1 MSKMKLWRGL
11 SGVLAVLFTLS
22 LGLTVIAGAN
32 ATTINTRILGTSNN
46 YEIVQLEGDD
56 VDSYYFKSEFASV
69 ADLVAAKVAV
79 ARQISAEGSVLLKN
93 NGALPLNK
101 TGDKVTLWGLNTTV
115 PQLGGQIGS
124 SVSVGEG
131 TTQVIYDYV
140 TAMKEAGFNL
150 NQTMLDFYNSEEM
163 SAFKRRDGFGGSMA
177 NSFGPIYENPN
188 TYGVGEAPA
197 SAYTDAVLSSAD
209 GTVGI
214 AIITRSNSEAADY
227 HPGMQPQEVPGSE
240 QDSFACGPLGLSE
253 FEKQMLALAKAH
265 SSKLIVLI
273 NANSAMMVEELKDE
287 TSQYAADAILWIGAP
302 GMNGFLGVAD
312 VLCGEA
318 NPSGG
323 LPDTMAVDNRMS
335 PAMQNFG
342 VYMYSNN
349 SVNGKASG
357 DVAQLTPENKSDWYL
372 AENEGIYVGYKYY
385 ETRYADAVNGRGNA
399 DSQAG
404 SSIKGQNWAYGSEV
418 SYPFGYGLSYT
429 EFSFVLNSVS
439 FQPGSMGSA
448 TVTVKNEG
456 DVAGK
461 TPVQL
466 YVQVPYTE
474 GGLEKSAIQL
484 AAFGKTDI
492 LKPGESVKV
501 DLEVDPSLFASYDEN
516 EGDGAWV
523 LDAGEYYFAVGNGA
537 HAALNNILS
546 AQGVDESKLVK
557 TADEVISSQAA
568 KSVNLGKRDT
578 ESYSHN
584 VHNAL
589 QDMELETYGFDM
601 DEYYFTRSDWTK
613 GWKTMD
619 SLTPTPEM
627 MKGLTNQ
634 LYTLN
639 ENDNDGNPVRWGQN
653 NGLTLA
659 NMLVI
664 EDGKKVGV
672 LDMDDPKWIELAEQ
686 MKLEDAMTYLA
697 NWDADE
703 NRIQPAV
710 GMGVDM
716 VKQDGPLGTSY
727 DQLPGYGVK
736 WGESN
741 KNEATYVPADSEFA
755 AYSMSSM
762 PTEPVVAATFNEDLV
777 RREGELF
784 GEDGLWANL
793 HAYHAPGLNLHRVP
807 YNGRNHEY
815 YSEDPVLTNILGKA
829 MCEGSKEKG
838 TMMGPKHYAFNHQES
853 NRSGVSTFIS
863 EQAARENEL
872 RCFQGAYQSNAAQGM
887 MTAFNRAGP
896 SFSGAHE
903 GLILQILRSEWGY
916 TGWIITDMVNGSDY
930 MNWRDTIANGGGG
943 LVSKTAYQDSTIGDP
958 VTPANMALIEKDQAF
973 QADVQETVKYFLYN
987 LADSNYMN
995 YLTANTTFRYITP
1008 WWQSAL
1014 TVVNVV
1020 LGVLTLG
1027 GCVMYVTSAK
1037 KNKGGA

>member
-11 SGVLAVLFTLS
+11 SGVLAALFTLS

-32 ATTINTRILGTSNN
+32 ATTINTRLLGTSNN
-46 YEIVQLEGDD
+46 YEIVQLESDD

-101 TGDKVTLWGLNTTV
+101 TSDKVTLWGLNTTV

-140 TAMKEAGFNL
+140 TAMREVGFDL

-163 SAFKRRDGFGGSMA
+163 SAFKRRDGFGGSLA

-227 HPGMQPQEVPGSE
+227 HPGMQPQEIPGNE

-253 FEKQMLALAKAH
+253 FEKQMLELAKAH
-265 SSKLIVLI
+265 STKLIVLI

-287 TSQYAADAILWIGAP
+287 TSQYAADAILWVGAP

-404 SSIKGQNWAYGSEV
+404 SSVEGQNWAYGSEV

-429 EFSFVLNSVS
+429 EFSFVLDSVS

-448 TVTVKNEG
+448 SVTVKNEG

-492 LKPGESVKV
+492 LKPDESVKV

-568 KSVNLGKRDT
+568 KSVSLGKRDT

-601 DEYYFTRSDWTK
+601 DEYYFTRADWTK

-639 ENDNDGNPVRWGQN
+639 ENDNDGTPVRWGQN
-653 NGLTLA
+653 NGLALA
-659 NMLVI
+659 NMLII

-672 LDMDDPKWIELAEQ
+672 LDMDDPKWIELVEQ
-686 MKLEDAMTYLA
+686 MKLEDAMTYLG

-703 NRIQPAV
+703 NRIQPSV

-716 VKQDGPLGTSY
+716 VKQDGPLGTNY
-727 DQLPGYGVK
+727 GQLSGYGVK
-736 WGESN
+736 WGDSN
-741 KNEATYVPADSEFA
+741 KNEATYVPADSEYA
-755 AYSMSSM
+755 AYSMESM
-762 PTEPVVAATFNEDLV
+762 PTEPIVAATFNEPLV
-777 RREGELF
+777 LRVGQLF

-887 MTAFNRAGP
+887 MTAFNRAGT

-916 TGWIITDMVNGSDY
+916 TGWIITDMINGSDY

-943 LVSKTAYQDSTIGDP
+943 LVSKTAYQDSIIGDP
-958 VTPANMALIEKDQAF
+958 VTPENMALIKKDQAF

-1014 TVVNVV
+1014 TVANVV

-1027 GCVMYVTSAK
+1027 GYVMYVISAK
-1037 KNKGGA
+1037 KNKGGE

>member
-32 ATTINTRILGTSNN
+32 ATTINTRLLGTSNN
-46 YEIVQLEGDD
+46 YEIVQLESDD
-56 VDSYYFKSEFASV
+56 VDSYYFTSEFASV

-101 TGDKVTLWGLNTTV
+101 ASDKVTLWGLNTTV

-140 TAMKEAGFNL
+140 TAMKEVGFDL

-163 SAFKRRDGFGGSMA
+163 SAFKRRDGFGGSLA

-197 SAYTDAVLSSAD
+197 SAYTDTVLSSAD

-253 FEKQMLALAKAH
+253 FEKQMLRLAKAH
-265 SSKLIVLI
+265 STKLIVLI
-273 NANSAMMVEELKDE
+273 NSDAAMMVEDLKNE
-287 TSQYAADAILWIGAP
+287 ASEYAADAILWVGAP

-312 VLCGEA
+312 ILSGDA

-323 LPDTMAVDNRMS
+323 LPDTYAVDSRMS

-342 VYMYSNN
+342 VYMYTNN
-349 SVNGKASG
+349 SVSGKASG
-357 DVAQLTPENKSDWYL
+357 DVAQLTAADKSDWYV
-372 AENEGIYVGYKYY
+372 AETEGIYVGYKYY

-399 DSQAG
+399 VSEAG
-404 SSIKGQNWAYGSEV
+404 SSVAGQNWEYGSEV

-429 EFSFVLNSVS
+429 EFSFVLDSVS

-448 TVTVKNEG
+448 SVTVKNEG

-537 HAALNNILS
+537 HAALNNILR

-568 KSVNLGKRDT
+568 KSVSLGKRDT

-601 DEYYFTRSDWTK
+601 DEYYFTRTDWTK

-639 ENDNDGNPVRWGQN
+639 ENDNDGTPVRWGQN

-659 NMLVI
+659 NMLII

-672 LDMDDPKWIELAEQ
+672 LDMDDPKWIELVEQ
-686 MKLEDAMTYLA
+686 MKLEDAMTYLG

-703 NRIQPAV
+703 NRIQPSV

-716 VKQDGPLGTSY
+716 VKQDGPLGTNY
-727 DQLPGYGVK
+727 GQLSGYGVK
-736 WGESN
+736 WGDSN
-741 KNEATYVPADSEFA
+741 KNEATYVPADSEYA
-755 AYSMSSM
+755 AYSMESM
-762 PTEPVVAATFNEDLV
+762 PTEPIVAATFNEPLV
-777 RREGELF
+777 LRVGQLF

-887 MTAFNRAGP
+887 MTAFNRAGT

-943 LVSKTAYQDSTIGDP
+943 LVSKIAYQDSIIGDP
-958 VTPANMALIEKDQAF
+958 VTPENMALIKKDQAF

-1014 TVVNVV
+1014 TVANVV

-1027 GCVMYVTSAK
+1027 GCVMYVISAK
-1037 KNKGGA
+1037 KNKGGE

>member
-1 MSKMKLWRGL
+1 MSNMKLWRGL

-22 LGLTVIAGAN
+22 IGMTVIAGAN
-32 ATTINTRILGTSNN
+32 ATTINTRLLGTSNN
-46 YEIVQLEGDD
+46 YEIVQLEGED

-69 ADLVAAKVAV
+69 ADLVQAKVEV
-79 ARQISAEGSVLLKN
+79 AKQISAEGSVLLKN
-93 NGALPLNK
+93 NGALPIDK
-101 TGDKVTLWGLNTTV
+101 ASDKVTLWGLNTTV

-131 TTQVIYDYV
+131 TTQVIYDYI
-140 TAMKEAGFNL
+140 TAMELEGFDI

-163 SAFKRRDGFGGSMA
+163 AGFKRRDGFGGSLA
-177 NSFGPIYENPN
+177 NSFGPIYENPAA
-188 TYGVGEAPA
+188 YGVGEAPA
-197 SAYTDAVLSSAD
+197 SAYTDSVLGSAD
-209 GTVGI
+209 GTVAI
-214 AIITRSNSEAADY
+214 AMITRSNSEAADY

-253 FEKQMLALAKAH
+253 FEKQMLKLAKAH
-265 SSKLIVLI
+265 STKLIVLI
-273 NANSAMMVEELKDE
+273 NSDAAMMVEDLKNE
-287 TSQYAADAILWIGAP
+287 ASEYAADAILWVGAP
-302 GMNGFLGVAD
+302 GMNGFPGVAD
-312 VLCGEA
+312 ILSGDA
-318 NPSGG
+318 NPSGS
-323 LPDTMAVDNRMS
+323 LPDTFAVDSRMS

-342 VYMYSNN
+342 VYMYTNN
-349 SVNGKASG
+349 SVSGEASG
-357 DVAQLTPENKSDWYL
+357 DVAQLTAADKSDWYV
-372 AENEGIYVGYKYY
+372 AETEGIYVGYKYY
-385 ETRYADAVNGRGNA
+385 ETRYADAVDGRGNA
-399 DSQAG
+399 VSEAG
-404 SSIKGQNWAYGSEV
+404 SSVAGQNWEYSSEV

-429 EFSFVLNSVS
+429 TFSFVLDSVS
-439 FQPGSMGSA
+439 FQPGAIGTAS
-448 TVTVKNEG
+448 VTVKNEG
-456 DVAGK
+456 GVAGK
-461 TPVQL
+461 TPVQI
-466 YVQVPYTE
+466 YVQAPYTE
-474 GGLEKSAIQL
+474 GGLEKSAVQL
-484 AAFGKTDI
+484 AGFAKTDI
-492 LKPGESVKV
+492 LKPGESAKMQV
-501 DLEVDPSLFASYDEN
+501 EVDPSLFASYDEN

-546 AQGVDESKLVK
+546 AQGVDEDKLVK
-557 TADEVISSQAA
+557 TDNEPISSAAA
-568 KSVNLGKRDT
+568 KSVSLGAKDT
-578 ESYSHN
+578 ASYSHN
-584 VHNAL
+584 VRNAL

-601 DEYYFTRSDWTK
+601 DEYYFTRADWTR

-619 SLTPTPEM
+619 SITPTPEM
-627 MKGLTNQ
+627 MKGLTNK
-634 LYTLN
+634 LYTFT
-639 ENDNDGNPVRWGQN
+639 ENDNNGNPVSWGQS

-659 NMLVI
+659 NMLII
-664 EDGKKVGV
+664 EGGKKTGV
-672 LDMDDPKWIELAEQ
+672 LDLDDPTWIKLVEQ
-686 MKLEDAMTYLA
+686 MKLEDAMTYLG

-762 PTEPVVAATFNEDLV
+762 PTEPIVAATFNEELV

-815 YSEDPVLTNILGKA
+815 YSEDSVLTNILGRA

-838 TMMGPKHYAFNHQES
+838 VMMGPKHYAFNHQES
-853 NRSGVSTFIS
+853 NRSGMSTFIS

-903 GLILQILRSEWGY
+903 GLMVQILRSEWGY

-930 MNWRDTIANGGGG
+930 MNWRDTIAYGGGG
-943 LVSKTAYQDSTIGDP
+943 LVSKTAYQDSIIGDP
-958 VTPANMALIEKDQAF
+958 ATQANLALIAKDHTF
-973 QADVQETVKYFLYN
+973 QAEVQETIKYFLYN
-987 LADSNYMN
+987 MANSNYMN
-995 YLTANTTFRYITP
+995 YVTANTTFRYVTP
-1008 WWQSAL
+1008 WWQTML
-1014 TVVNVV
+1014 TVVDVV

-1027 GCVMYVTSAK
+1027 GMAMYVVSAK